1 MEYYSTEKI
10 NDHITLLRS
19 ITGELLYL
27 VEGQEKVALIDT
39 CLGVG
44 HLRSLVEKLTDK
56 ELLVLLTHGHIDH
69 ALGAPEFDRVYMNHK
84 DLGLYQAQCPL
95 PERKGYMQMGLAPEV
110 FAGIEEKDFVPPTP
124 DYQFLPLEDGMIFDL
139 GELTIEAIAYPG
151 HTKGSTAFLLKED
164 GILIL
169 GDACNNSTFLFGA
182 ETTSVEAYEET
193 TKKVL
198 ERTKGRYSR
207 VFISH
212 HDMETGA
219 EIMENMIELCE
230 EIKAGTTDDVPF
242 SFMGMEAFIAKKAT
256 PQMKRLDGKCGN
268 LIYRK
273 DHIYE

>member
-1 MEYYSTEKI
+1 
-10 NDHITLLRS
+10 
-19 ITGELLYL
+19 
-27 VEGQEKVALIDT
+27 
-39 CLGVG
+39 
-44 HLRSLVEKLTDK
+44 
-56 ELLVLLTHGHIDH
+56 
-69 ALGAPEFDRVYMNHK
+69 
-84 DLGLYQAQCPL
+84 
-95 PERKGYMQMGLAPEV
+95 
-110 FAGIEEKDFVPPTP
+110 
-124 DYQFLPLEDGMIFDL
+124 MIFDL
-139 GELTIEAIAYPG
+139 GGLTIEAIAYSG

-169 GDACNNSTFLFGA
+169 GDACNNTTFLFGA